1 MPKTQSDRSDG
12 MSELVATAEVVEEK
26 YITLIHPGTGEE
38 LPTVEWVAKELLR
51 QGWKRKSEIE
61 KEMK

>member
-1 MPKTQSDRSDG
+1 